1 VDERSQVLATTVL
14 GAMVGGVLGF
24 LYLTERGR
32 EIRTQ
37 IEPFFDAVSDELQQ
51 ARRTVDK
58 ARDAASEGRRAFD
71 DVLRPTA

>member
-1 VDERSQVLATTVL
+1 MDDRSQVMATTLL
-14 GAMVGGVLGF
+14 GALVGGVLGF

>member
-1 VDERSQVLATTVL
+1 MDERSQVLATTVL

>member
-1 VDERSQVLATTVL
+1 MDERSQVLATTVL

-71 DVLRPTA
+71 DVLRSTA

>member
-1 VDERSQVLATTVL
+1 LATTVL